1 MIKYTQSVKQ
11 QVIDFYLRHSK
22 NPFLTKKYF
31 HFTDII
37 LRDWIKQLWAIL
49 DTNLNSS

>member
-31 HFTDII
+31 HLTDTI
-37 LRDWIKQLWAIL
+37 LRDRIKQFGAIL
-49 DTNLNSS
+49 DN

>member
-11 QVIDFYLRHSK
+11 QVLDFYLRHSK

-31 HFTDII
+31 HFTDTI
-37 LRDWIKQLWAIL
+37 LRDQIKQFGAIL
-49 DTNLNSS
+49 DN

>member
-31 HFTDII
+31 HFTDTM
-37 LRDWIKQLWAIL
+37 LRDRIRQFRAIL

>member
-31 HFTDII
+31 HFTDTI
-37 LRDWIKQLWAIL
+37 LKDQIKQFRAIL
-49 DTNLNSS
+49 DN